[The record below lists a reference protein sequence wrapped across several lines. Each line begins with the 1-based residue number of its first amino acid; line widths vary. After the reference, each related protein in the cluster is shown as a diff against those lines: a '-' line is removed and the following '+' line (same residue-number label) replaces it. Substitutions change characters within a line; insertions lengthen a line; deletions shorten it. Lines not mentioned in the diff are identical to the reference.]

1 MIKQNGGR
9 QCSFSGS
16 SQFILYFEPFP
27 YFFFLP
33 ALSFAKKGDRLVV
46 LLSVLVPKVFKVLL
60 VLEVPKSGTLR
71 TTRWGICV
79 SVSCF

>member
-1 MIKQNGGR
+1 MEAGNAVFQEVH
-9 QCSFSGS
+9 SLF
-16 SQFILYFEPFP
+16 FILSLFP
-27 YFFFLP
+27 TFFFLP

-60 VLEVPKSGTLR
+60 VLEVPKSGTSR